1 MASLLEIRNSFME
14 EFININQHVMCEILH
29 GSTLIVREKLNA
41 APSIASSLELG
52 YLIKNV
58 LVGGGVLVASHRIAA
73 EALAAAGGTC
83 DPLQTVVTERARQL
97 RQSGPRRERRT
108 TREKRRKRL
117 DP

>member
-1 MASLLEIRNSFME
+1 ME
-14 EFININQHVMCEILH
+14 EFININQHGICEILH

-41 APSIASSLELG
+41 APAIASSLELG

-58 LVGGGVLVASHRIAA
+58 LVGGVLVASHRIAA